1 MLENLKLL
9 LGNSASEE
17 LLELLIA
24 QAQNFLLLFCGLSEY
39 DEKYDSLIVRMVV
52 EDFNKMGNEGV
63 KSRSFNGLSETYSEE
78 PYSPLIMSQLR
89 SYTSRLRTL

>member
-17 LLELLIA
+17 LLELLIS

-39 DEKYDSLIVRMVV
+39 DERYDSLIIRMVV
-52 EDFNKMGNEGV
+52 EDFNKMGSEGV
-63 KSRSFNGLSETYSEE
+63 KSRSFNGLSETYNEE
-78 PYSPLIMSQLR
+78 PYSSLIMTQLR
-89 SYTSRLRTL
+89 SYKRLRTL